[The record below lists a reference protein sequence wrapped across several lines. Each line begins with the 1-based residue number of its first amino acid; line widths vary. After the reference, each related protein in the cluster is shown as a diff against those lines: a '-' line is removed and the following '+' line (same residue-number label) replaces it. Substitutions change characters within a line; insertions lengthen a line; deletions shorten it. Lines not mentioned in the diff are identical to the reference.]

1 MDRWNDSYIVLLNVI
16 IVVVAYNSRGLESQ
30 LHVTLKYI
38 LWQYKCLKQRSDIT
52 SSEHLKN

>member
-1 MDRWNDSYIVLLNVI
+1 MDRSNESYIVLLNMI
-16 IVVVAYNSRGLESQ
+16 IVVVAYNSRRLESQ

-38 LWQYKCLKQRSDIT
+38 LWKYKCLKQQSDIT

>member
-1 MDRWNDSYIVLLNVI
+1 MDRSNESYIVLLNMI
-16 IVVVAYNSRGLESQ
+16 IVVAVYNSRRLESQ
-30 LHVTLKYI
+30 LRVTLKYI

>member
-1 MDRWNDSYIVLLNVI
+1 MDRWNESYIVLLNVI

-38 LWQYKCLKQRSDIT
+38 LWQY
-52 SSEHLKN
+52 